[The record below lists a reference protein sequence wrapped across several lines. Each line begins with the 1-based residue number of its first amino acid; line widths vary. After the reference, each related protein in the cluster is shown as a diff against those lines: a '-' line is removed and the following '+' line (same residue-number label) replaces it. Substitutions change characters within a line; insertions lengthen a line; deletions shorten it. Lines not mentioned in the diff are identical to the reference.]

1 MKRQQSPAFYAIGGV
16 IQQVDGQRF
25 VCGITRL
32 ASSFF
37 ASSLRFSWLQPNH
50 SAESILRHQYTV
62 ECNHRRACRLRF
74 HFINNDIAV
83 HT

>member
-1 MKRQQSPAFYAIGGV
+1 MQIGGV

-25 VCGITRL
+25 VCGITRF
-32 ASSFF
+32 SQQFF
-37 ASSLRFSWLQPNH
+37 ASSLRFLAPAKPFWLSQFC
-50 SAESILRHQYTV
+50 AISIRWSVTIGGHV
-62 ECNHRRACRLRF
+62 ALRF